1 MFKLFTQIVFD
12 KDEKVDKQFLNNEIE
27 NAKGQFFWSVRV

>member
-12 KDEKVDKQFLNNEIE
+12 KDEKIDKKILDNEIE
-27 NAKGQFFWSVRV
+27 NAKGQFFWSARI